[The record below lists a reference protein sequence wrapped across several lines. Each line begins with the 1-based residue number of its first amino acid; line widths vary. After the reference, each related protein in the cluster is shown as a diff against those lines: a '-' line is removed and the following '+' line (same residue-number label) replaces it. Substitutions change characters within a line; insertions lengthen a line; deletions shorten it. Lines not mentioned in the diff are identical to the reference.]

1 MNQIVRLVQL
11 NPVQTGEGKNGPWKK
26 QEVIVETEGQYPRK
40 ICVLVWGDKIDIN
53 RFKPGD
59 MIDVYFDVESREYN
73 GKWYTDAKAWK
84 IEPAGQSG
92 AIDGEYSA
100 PAQTRTY
107 TPATPPPPPLPLP
120 EDKDLPF

>member
-1 MNQIVRLVQL
+1 MNQIVRLVQF
-11 NPVQTGEGKNGPWKK
+11 NQVQTGEGKNGPWKK
-26 QEVIVETEGQYPRK
+26 QEIIVETEGQYPRK
-40 ICVLVWGDKIDIN
+40 ICVNVWGDKIDLN

-92 AIDGEYSA
+92 AIDEDYA
-100 PAQTRTY
+100 TPAQTRSFA
-107 TPATPPPPPLPLP
+107 PPPPPPLPLP

>member
-26 QEVIVETEGQYPRK
+26 QEVIVETEGQYPKK
-40 ICVLVWGDKIDIN
+40 ICVIVWGDKIDIN
-53 RFKPGD
+53 RFKIGD

-73 GKWYTDAKAWK
+73 GKWYTDVKAWK

-100 PAQTRTY
+100 PAQTRSY
-107 TPATPPPPPLPLP
+107 APPPPPPLPLP